1 MKIGEFMYNG
11 GGELLESN
19 VRYTV
24 FETENNE
31 IEAYPAGLPEPVTM
45 NKGVFTTLM
54 RGNLRQVEGF
64 TPMR

>member
-11 GGELLESN
+11 NGELLESN

-24 FETENNE
+24 FKTENNE
-31 IEAYPAGLPEPVTM
+31 IEACPAGAVEPVTM